1 MKVVNSP
8 VYIAIATSV
17 LSLSTTLF
25 TITSTDSSS
34 DGGGGGVTAKEGRV
48 VVEGADNGEASP
60 SNVGGES
67 PPRGGDEG
75 GNDGEDGDGGEKSPP
90 CGRNGDGGEATVEE
104 TVA

>member
-1 MKVVNSP
+1 M
-8 VYIAIATSV
+8 
-17 LSLSTTLF
+17 
-25 TITSTDSSS
+25 
-34 DGGGGGVTAKEGRV
+34 TAKEGRV

-67 PPRGGDEG
+67 PPRGGDEGGESPPRGGDEGGEAPPRGGDEG